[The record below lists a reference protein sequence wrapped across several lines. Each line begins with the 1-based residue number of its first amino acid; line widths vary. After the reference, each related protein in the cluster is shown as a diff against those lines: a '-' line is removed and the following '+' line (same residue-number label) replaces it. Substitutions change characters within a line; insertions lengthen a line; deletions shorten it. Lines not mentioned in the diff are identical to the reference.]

1 MTFFVGEKSGRE
13 VFSLKKTKQN
23 SGYMYTGHQEKS
35 HASLQTFFC
44 VKTLEYTSYT
54 KGWTLKIYATL
65 GQII

>member
-1 MTFFVGEKSGRE
+1 
-13 VFSLKKTKQN
+13 
-23 SGYMYTGHQEKS
+23 MYTGHQEKS